1 MNENKIEEII
11 FKHALLNAIKHDGK
25 ANINAV
31 LGKILAEIPELKNKI
46 KEIMPEIEKIVK
58 EVNSLSI
65 QKQKEKLDEL
75 GLIIEKKKVEKIE
88 LPELPYAIKGKVVT
102 AFPPEP
108 SKYPHIGHAK
118 SALINFL
125 YAKKY
130 DGKFILRFEDTN
142 PRMIKKE
149 YYDAFINGLKWLEI
163 EWDQIDYVS
172 DYIEKYYEAA
182 EFLIK
187 KGYAYVCTCKQEDIR
202 KNRRLMKECDCRKN
216 EIEKNLSLFN
226 DMLNGIFNEGE
237 AILRMKI
244 SMNHKNAAMRDPSIM
259 RIIDYPHPRIGSKY
273 KVWPMYDFG
282 TALMDGWEGITH
294 RIRSKEFEIRTEL
307 QQYIQKIL
315 NLKIPYIMEI
325 ARFNLEGAPSSGRK
339 IREMIKSG
347 ELHGWDDPRL
357 TTLIALKRRGFLPE
371 AIRSFLIATGVSKTE
386 AIIDWSI
393 FESIN
398 RSMLDKIANRFF
410 CVINPIKIS
419 IINAPKIEFVDAPF
433 HPEFPERG
441 VRKIPVK
448 MDEIYISK
456 DDFEKY
462 FGKEIRLMNL
472 FNIKLE
478 ENAIYISK
486 EIIQEM
492 PKIHWVSYPN
502 IKIKIIMPDGS
513 IIDGL
518 AEPEL
523 NKLKLDDKIQLVRM
537 GFARIDS
544 LKPILTLYFTHK

>member
-1 MNENKIEEII
+1 MNENKIEETI
-11 FKHALLNAIKHDGK
+11 FKHALLNAIKHNGK
-25 ANINAV
+25 ANSNAI
-31 LGKILAEIPELKNKI
+31 LGKILAEAPELKNKI
-46 KEIMPEIEKIVK
+46 KEIIPKIEEIVK
-58 EVNSLSI
+58 EINSLSI
-65 QKQKEKLDEL
+65 EEQKNKLNEL
-75 GLIIEKKKVEKIE
+75 GLIIEKKKIEKIE

-142 PRMIKKE
+142 PRMVKKE
-149 YYDAFINGLKWLEI
+149 YYDAFIEGLKWLEI
-163 EWDQIDYVS
+163 DWDQIDYVS
-172 DYIEKYYEAA
+172 DYIEKFYEAS

-202 KNRRLMKECDCRKN
+202 KNRKLMKECDCRKN
-216 EIEKNLSLFN
+216 EIEKNLSLF
-226 DMLNGIFNEGE
+226 DEMLNGNFNEGE
-237 AILRMKI
+237 ATLRMKI
-244 SMNHKNAAMRDPSIM
+244 SMSHKNAAMRDPSIM
-259 RIIDYPHPRIGSKY
+259 RIIDYSHPRVGNKH

-307 QQYIQKIL
+307 QQYIQKIF
-315 NLKIPYIMEI
+315 NFKIPYIMEI

-357 TTLIALKRRGFLPE
+357 TTLLALRRRGFLPE
-371 AIRSFLIATGVSKTE
+371 AIKEFLIITGISKSE
-386 AIIDWSI
+386 AIIAWSN

-398 RSMLDKIANRFF
+398 RSILDKIANRFF
-410 CVINPIKIS
+410 CVINPIKIN
-419 IINAPKIEFVDAPF
+419 ILNAPKIDFTFAPY

-441 VRKIPVK
+441 KRKIPVK

-462 FGKEIRLMNL
+462 LGKKIRLMNL

-478 ENAIYISK
+478 ENAIYIGEK
-486 EIIQEM
+486 IIQEF
-492 PKIHWVSYPN
+492 PKIQWVSYPN
-502 IKIKIIMPDGS
+502 IKIKILMPDGS
-513 IIDGL
+513 LIEGL

-523 NKLKLDDKIQLVRM
+523 AKQKIDEKIQLVRI

-544 LKPILTLYFTHK
+544 LEPFILYFTHK